1 MLKVAVLCGGYSHE
15 KEVSFESVKT
25 ILKHL
30 NPEKYDTTK
39 IIIDD
44 SGWYHQND
52 TERIEIDKN
61 DFSLTVNNNRIT
73 FDFAYIIVHGTP
85 GEDGKL
91 QAYFDM
97 QHIPY
102 NTCGHT
108 ASTITFDKW
117 ACNSLLKQFGVHC
130 AKSKLVRNGDSF
142 SSEEIIQE
150 LGLPCFVKPNDGGS
164 SFGTTKVTE
173 PSSLAP
179 AINGAFEHGREVI
192 IESCLSGTEVTCGS
206 YSHNNEIIVLP
217 ATEIV
222 TDNDFFDY
230 EAKYLGKS
238 QEITPARIPVETY
251 AEIVKT
257 NKFIYQ
263 LLGLN
268 GIVRIDYMIQDE
280 IPFVIEINTT
290 PGMSA
295 ASIIPQQAREIGLP
309 LSDLLDS
316 VISNSM

>member
-30 NPEKYDTTK
+30 NPEKYATTK
-39 IIIDD
+39 IIVDD
-44 SGWYHQND
+44 SGWYHQNGN
-52 TERIEIDKN
+52 ERTDIDKN
-61 DFSLTVNNNRIT
+61 DFSLTINNERIT

-97 QHIPY
+97 LHIPY

-117 ACNSLLKQFGVHC
+117 ACNSLLKQFGIHC
-130 AKSKLVRNGDSF
+130 AKSQLVRKGATF
-142 SSEEIIQE
+142 SSEKIIQE
-150 LGLPCFVKPNDGGS
+150 LHLPCFVKPNDGGS
-164 SFGTTKVTE
+164 SFGTTKVKE
-173 PSSLAP
+173 AKSLAP
-179 AINGAFEHGREVI
+179 AINSAFDHGKEVI
-192 IESCLSGTEVTCGS
+192 IESCLNGIEVTCGC
-206 YSHNNEIIVLP
+206 YKDQDDIIVLP

-222 TDNDFFDY
+222 TENDFFDY

-238 QEITPARIPVETY
+238 QEITPARIPAETY
-251 AEIVKT
+251 TKIIET

-268 GIVRIDYMIQDE
+268 GIVRIDYMIQGE

-295 ASIIPQQAREIGLP
+295 ASIIPQQAHEAGVAI
-309 LSDLLDS
+309 SDLLDS
-316 VISNSM
+316 IISNSM